1 MNRRNFIL
9 GTTLTT
15 AGMAA
20 RSSARIQGANDRIRL
35 GGIGL
40 GDRGS
45 GRVAA
50 AQKLSAE
57 IVALADVNK
66 GMLELAQKRLSGPV
80 EKTYVDDNDLL
91 ARNNLTHNWFRF
103 PEFGGRYE

>member
-9 GTTLTT
+9 GTTLST

-20 RSSARIQGANDRIRL
+20 WSYARSQGTNDRIRL
-35 GGIGL
+35 GGIGP

-50 AQKLSAE
+50 AQTLSAE
-57 IVALADVNK
+57 MGPGAVDSALTI
-66 GMLELAQKRLSGPV
+66 GE
-80 EKTYVDDNDLL
+80 ND
-91 ARNNLTHNWFRF
+91 
-103 PEFGGRYE
+103 EE